1 MSEATLLE
9 SRVDKIERDNRRLK
23 LTVGALLLA
32 LAAVPLVGA
41 VMPEQIPEV
50 IQARRFEVIDG
61 NGMSRAVM
69 GEIGLAYFDVN
80 RTIRAMMNAGS
91 IRVSDENGT
100 LRALMDDKNIAYLDE
115 NRVTRAQLYTDGF
128 FLSDENG
135 NVVWRSPER

>member
-23 LTVGALLLA
+23 LTVGALLLVM
-32 LAAVPLVGA
+32 AAVPLIGA

-50 IQARRFEVIDG
+50 IRARAFHAIDG
-61 NGMSRAVM
+61 
-69 GEIGLAYFDVN
+69 
-80 RTIRAMMNAGS
+80 
-91 IRVSDENGT
+91 NGT

-115 NRVTRAQLYTDGF
+115 DRVTRAQLYAAGF

-135 NVVWRSPER
+135 NVVWRSPEH

>member
-1 MSEATLLE
+1 MSEATVVDARLDKLE
-9 SRVDKIERDNRRLK
+9 QDNWRLK
-23 LTVGALLLA
+23 LTVSALLLA

-50 IQARRFEVIDG
+50 IRARAFHAIDG

-69 GEIGLAYFDVN
+69 GEIGFAYFDAN
-80 RTIRAMMNAGS
+80 RTIRAMMDAGS

-115 NRVTRAQLYTDGF
+115 NRVTRAQLYADGF

-135 NVVWRSPER
+135 NGVWRSPER